1 MVGQTEDNINNI
13 DTHVPSTS
21 FMSYLSSTV
30 GVLVT
35 FPTSSFGFS
44 LGFALPKSGIFV
56 LVFCSACFVECG
68 GGGVGVSVSLLVM
81 AAGPPALARSD
92 LSWCS
97 WSVLDCCSFHSAD
110 NCPGLHCHCTAQRVN
125 NLTRN
130 ISIKMTSLLRLS
142 LSGPGYLSSSY
153 RISCLTSV

>member
-1 MVGQTEDNINNI
+1 MVGQTEGNTRNSN
-13 DTHVPSTS
+13 THVPSTS

-56 LVFCSACFVECG
+56 FECWSCVPCVECG
-68 GGGVGVSVSLLVM
+68 GGAGVSVSLLVM
-81 AAGPPALARSD
+81 AAVPPALARSD

-97 WSVLDCCSFHSAD
+97 
-110 NCPGLHCHCTAQRVN
+110 
-125 NLTRN
+125 
-130 ISIKMTSLLRLS
+130 
-142 LSGPGYLSSSY
+142 
-153 RISCLTSV
+153 